1 MQLSLVLLIAL
12 FILCCTRNMDGIL
25 ARFDFQ
31 TGHIAALAV
40 LLMAL
45 SAFDFALGAG
55 FSLHPACLLALVLS
69 CISLRNEQ
77 EVYALPLVAFLAGLG
92 GWLLAR
98 GFPQATELG
107 LLVALPAAVL
117 SRVCFKRPRVGLCM
131 LLVAPLFYEFCVM
144 LEDWYLFGFASMGL
158 GDALQF
164 DAQIAGA
171 LLYGA
176 LLLVPRLK
184 RAATPQKEA

>member
-1 MQLSLVLLIAL
+1 MHLSLVLLIAL

-25 ARFDFQ
+25 ARFGFRP
-31 TGHIAALAV
+31 GHIAALAV

-55 FSLHPACLLALVLS
+55 FSLHPASILALSLS
-69 CISLRNEQ
+69 IASLRTEKD
-77 EVYALPLVAFLAGLG
+77 VYALPLVAFLAGMA

-98 GFPQATELG
+98 SFPEAPEIG
-107 LLVALPAAVL
+107 LLVALPAAVI
-117 SRVCFKRPRVGLCM
+117 SRICFKRPRVGLCM
-131 LLVAPLFYEFCVM
+131 LLLAPLFYEFCVM

-158 GDALQF
+158 GDAVQF

-171 LLYGA
+171 LLYG
-176 LLLVPRLK
+176 LLVLLPHPK
-184 RAATPQKEA
+184 RIAASQKEA